1 MAERG
6 KNFHLSR
13 NIIASYSMKIVLI
26 VTIILAIWKR
36 EWIWVLM
43 CFVGIIIGFIPMILK
58 HDIKVTLPWSVEL
71 LIATILA
78 LNMGGILLNAYYTIP
93 GYAGLF
99 QFFTSILVAFFAFAV
114 IFILDQYWDGLKM
127 DKYAM
132 AFVVVVTTMAS
143 ASILEFV
150 KWFQIFG
157 MKSESVERVLI
168 SLFISTIAG
177 IIMAM
182 IGVSLIKKGKFE
194 MMTEDLGKQI
204 DSKIIS
210 KRKNKY

>member
-1 MAERG
+1 
-6 KNFHLSR
+6 
-13 NIIASYSMKIVLI
+13 
-26 VTIILAIWKR
+26 
-36 EWIWVLM
+36 
-43 CFVGIIIGFIPMILK
+43 
-58 HDIKVTLPWSVEL
+58 
-71 LIATILA
+71 
-78 LNMGGILLNAYYTIP
+78 MGGILLNAYYTIP

-204 DSKIIS
+204 DSKIIK
-210 KRKNKY
+210 KRKKNSGK

>member
-1 MAERG
+1 MAYLE
-6 KNFHLSR
+6 KKSHLSGHT
-13 NIIASYSMKIVLI
+13 IASYSMKIVLI
-26 VTIILAIWKR
+26 VTIILSVWKR

-43 CFVGIIIGFIPMILK
+43 CIMGIIIGFIPTILK
-58 HDIKVTLPWSVEL
+58 RDIKVTLPWSVEL
-71 LIATILA
+71 IIAGVLA
-78 LNMGGILLNAYYTIP
+78 LNMGGILLDAYYNIP

-157 MKSESVERVLI
+157 MKSETVEKVLV

-204 DSKIIS
+204 DTRIIR
-210 KRKNKY
+210 KRKNK

>member
-1 MAERG
+1 MADLE
-6 KNFHLSR
+6 KKSHLSGHA
-13 NIIASYSMKIVLI
+13 IASYSMKIVLV
-26 VTIILAIWKR
+26 VTIILSVWKR

-43 CFVGIIIGFIPMILK
+43 CIVGIIIGFIPTILK
-58 HDIKVTLPWSVEL
+58 RDIKVTLPWSVEL
-71 LIATILA
+71 IIAGVLA
-78 LNMGGILLNAYYTIP
+78 LNMGGILLDAYYNIP
-93 GYAGLF
+93 GYSGLF
-99 QFFTSILVAFFAFAV
+99 QFFTSILVAFFAFAI

-157 MKSESVERVLI
+157 MKSETVEKVLV

-204 DSKIIS
+204 DSRIIR
-210 KRKNKY
+210 KRKNK

>member
-1 MAERG
+1 MAERRE
-6 KNFHLSR
+6 NFHLSGQV
-13 NIIASYSMKIVLI
+13 IASYSMKIVLV
-26 VTIILAIWKR
+26 VTIILAVWKR

-43 CFVGIIIGFIPMILK
+43 CIVGMIIGFIPMILK

-78 LNMGGILLNAYYTIP
+78 LNMGGILLDAYYTIP

-114 IFILDQYWDGLKM
+114 IFILDKYWEGLKM

-132 AFVVVVTTMAS
+132 AFVVVVTTIAS

-157 MKSESVERVLI
+157 VRSESVERVLI

-182 IGVSLIKKGKFE
+182 IGVNLIKKGKFE
-194 MMTEDLGKQI
+194 ILTEDLGKQI
-204 DSKIIS
+204 DSNIIK
-210 KRKNKY
+210 KRKNK